1 MKSSLREQESFNS
14 LVVTV
19 TTSLLEKSISPQCYN
34 HTKGS
39 WSRALSLK
47 KKLVFIRAGSQDVQ
61 GGQAQIQPGLFC
73 PQIQEDA
80 LLSGSK
86 FFFFFEKHRIYKAG
100 SDLNNHRVQPLLF
113 TDEEIVAQKDDLA
126 CSHSPS

>member
-1 MKSSLREQESFNS
+1 MCREVKHKYNLGSFVRKFKKM
-14 LVVTV
+14 LFF
-19 TTSLLEKSISPQCYN
+19 PD
-34 HTKGS
+34 
-39 WSRALSLK
+39 LS
-47 KKLVFIRAGSQDVQ
+47 F
-61 GGQAQIQPGLFC
+61 
-73 PQIQEDA
+73 
-80 LLSGSK
+80 